1 MAVFVRA
8 CDALDE
14 YADHES
20 RSITSGRLLT
30 MTDDSNRRQPTN
42 CHSSNH
48 QTSMGCEESIRCC
61 ERVQSVQTCG
71 TRVVTNRQTAFT
83 RRSLTV
89 AQVHCSVW
97 IEAVDVG
104 SHPVAQV
111 MAEVFHGLANCEGA
125 MRIKVL
131 HMVCWGCCVL
141 SLASQMLLSNFFF

>member
-1 MAVFVRA
+1 MICARCMAVFVRA

-71 TRVVTNRQTAFT
+71 TRVVTNRRTAST
-83 RRSLTV
+83 RRSLRFIVPSGLKLWTLAVTQSPRSWLKYFTV
-89 AQVHCSVW
+89 WPTAREQCESKCCIWYAGV
-97 IEAVDVG
+97 AVC
-104 SHPVAQV
+104 
-111 MAEVFHGLANCEGA
+111 FHWHHKC
-125 MRIKVL
+125 
-131 HMVCWGCCVL
+131 
-141 SLASQMLLSNFFF
+141 F